1 MTLKEITIVLIVLC
15 NVEETDLENDKA
27 LQGISKILEQVAL

>member
-15 NVEETDLENDKA
+15 NVEETDLENNKA
-27 LQGISKILEQVAL
+27 LQGVSKTLEQVTL